1 MRFAVQ
7 IHVPAAPDDSGLAVG
22 AAWTVL
28 PPAARRSLA
37 YMGLPLWDAGTVRRG
52 TRPSSRSAGR
62 MQCAASR
69 LRANVVVPSLV
80 FHMQL
85 DAMVSTRGAPQVT
98 AAQLAAEI
106 GRNMLVAIVRGR
118 HG

>member
-1 MRFAVQ
+1 
-7 IHVPAAPDDSGLAVG
+7 VPQVAC
-22 AAWTVL
+22 
-28 PPAARRSLA
+28 AR
-37 YMGLPLWDAGTVRRG
+37 
-52 TRPSSRSAGR
+52 
-62 MQCAASR
+62 
-69 LRANVVVPSLV
+69 NVVVPSLV

>member
-22 AAWTVL
+22 AAWTVF

-52 TRPSSRSAGR
+52 TRRRGR
-62 MQCAASR
+62 LAACSVPQVACAR
-69 LRANVVVPSLV
+69 NVVVPSLV

-85 DAMVSTRGAPQVT
+85 AAVVSTRGAPQVT